1 MNQSSM
7 QLNSARNAGR
17 QAIVK
22 AARRQIKKDER
33 RRKILVIGSGAV
45 LVTAILATIG
55 IVVFGSPQAETDTEV
70 SADVTIEGVE
80 SFAGLSREHVL
91 NTVAFPEL
99 PPVGGDH
106 SEDLTNCAIYT
117 QPVNTWRAV
126 HSLEHGAVW
135 VTYQADLPTAELDV
149 LTTDAAMNSYEI
161 LSPYP
166 DLPAPIIA
174 TAWGKRLQVESAADP
189 RLSKFLSTYL
199 QGSQTPEPGAPCSGG
214 VQG

>member
-1 MNQSSM
+1 M

-17 QAIVK
+17 QAIVE
-22 AARRQIKKDER
+22 AARGQIKKDER
-33 RRKILVIGSGAV
+33 RRKILVFGSGAV
-45 LVTAILATIG
+45 LVAAVLATVG
-55 IVVFGSPQAETDTEV
+55 VVVFGSPQAESDDN
-70 SADVTIEGVE
+70 SAAGSTIEGVE
-80 SFAGLSREHVL
+80 SFSGLSREHVL
-91 NTVAFPEL
+91 STVDFPEL

-106 SEDLTNCAIYT
+106 SEDLTNCGVYT
-117 QPVNTWRAV
+117 QPVDTWRAV

-135 VTYQADLPTAELDV
+135 VTYQTDLPASELEV
-149 LTTDAAMNSYEI
+149 LASNAAANSYEI

-174 TAWGKRLQVESAADP
+174 TAWGKQLQIKSASDP
-189 RLSKFLSTYL
+189 RLGEFLSTYL